1 MSRMEATTLAV
12 ITNRCTDMMQA
23 AAVAYY
29 SNDEGDQKHHTEVV
43 FVRLRDL
50 AQRLGFEVVKPEPAV
65 KEAAE

>member
-1 MSRMEATTLAV
+1 MSRMDPTTLAV

-29 SNDEGDQKHHTEVV
+29 SNEADDQKHHTEVV
-43 FVRLRDL
+43 FLRLRDL
-50 AQRLGFEVVKPEPAV
+50 SDRLGFDLTKREPAV